1 MAGRCTF
8 KVRLGQDTP
17 RGIGA
22 ARDCIEIVNVSLA
35 KTTSGSFG
43 GDPSQET
50 ARAGGL
56 RLSAL
61 PRVDGSRVS
70 GGRKSEGRTVLVCGA
85 RIRGV
90 GRGLCGATDVSM
102 MEATDLAKRHDAAR
116 LGPFDGP
123 HVWRVLVERE
133 MSPYTVIVREVR
145 GESAT

>member
-1 MAGRCTF
+1 MAPNRNT
-8 KVRLGQDTP
+8 
-17 RGIGA
+17 GIQSK
-22 ARDCIEIVNVSLA
+22 RSTLSLA

-61 PRVDGSRVS
+61 QRVDGSRSPVE
-70 GGRKSEGRTVLVCGA
+70 GNRKGERYWSVA
-85 RIRGV
+85 RGSGV
-90 GRGLCGATDVSM
+90 GRGLCCATDVSM
-102 MEATDLAKRHDAAR
+102 IEATDLAKRHDAAR